1 MKKTFKRVLGAVL
14 GGTMAMSLLAG
25 CGGGGGVGGDADETY
40 TMWIYSGQDAA
51 YYLDYEENPALQY
64 ALQKTYGPDE
74 KTLAIDFWVPPSGSA
89 ADNYSTMIGS
99 GDLPDVIDASIADAP
114 TVMYETGMIMDLT
127 ELIPEYMPNY
137 MKYLE
142 EHPEIAHKAYVDID
156 GEEKMLFIR
165 SFEEDYGYNFCGVEY
180 RRDWLARY
188 GTNPE
193 TGAAFTGE
201 FTDESDPDSWVDDV
215 VFPSGGSDPI
225 YISDWEWM
233 FEIFDKAMEAEGIT
247 DGYCLSIYYPGFTWN
262 GNFTSCFGGGSPLW
276 YEDLDGNVTFGA
288 DSPQFRA
295 YLECL
300 NTWYSKGWIDQ
311 SFNQRTSDA
320 HYSIDDTTTR
330 QGKVG
335 LWVGLE
341 SQLGGRMDV
350 GASEYTEG
358 ICSYGAPWPINDV
371 YGDASCQNVEPNAVD
386 HTSLA
391 GTVWYVTSAA
401 EGKDLG
407 TLLSF
412 FDYFY
417 TEEGAVLKTLGL
429 SKEQVEETQNQVYLD
444 NGLENGAYSVKE
456 DGTYLLDEMLQK
468 DSGGLA
474 KAAAFTMVPGIT
486 LVSSVDK
493 GYAEN
498 YEHSMSLWTLYPNTT
513 FFQGSDVTGYMTEA
527 DTKSVTNIQSK
538 ILDYMT
544 VNAPNFIM
552 GKTDPYDDGD
562 WNDWCTM
569 LGKYGYTKVNDVV
582 QPYAD
587 KYEID

>member
-1 MKKTFKRVLGAVL
+1 
-14 GGTMAMSLLAG
+14 
-25 CGGGGGVGGDADETY
+25 
-40 TMWIYSGQDAA
+40 
-51 YYLDYEENPALQY
+51 
-64 ALQKTYGPDE
+64 
-74 KTLAIDFWVPPSGSA
+74 
-89 ADNYSTMIGS
+89 
-99 GDLPDVIDASIADAP
+99 
-114 TVMYETGMIMDLT
+114 MDLT
-127 ELIPEYMPNY
+127 ELIPQYMPNY

-142 EHPEIAHKAYVDID
+142 EHPEIEHKAYVDID
-156 GEEKMLFIR
+156 GEKKMLFIR
-165 SFEEDYGYNFCGVEY
+165 TMNEDRDYTYSGVEY
-180 RRDWLARY
+180 RRDWIAKY

-193 TGAAFTGE
+193 TGEAFSGE
-201 FTDESDPDSWVDDV
+201 FTDEDDPDSWVDDV

-247 DGYCLSIYYPGFTWN
+247 DGYCLSVYYPGFTWN
-262 GNFTSCFGGGSPLW
+262 GDFTSSFGGGSPLW
-276 YEDLDGNVTFGA
+276 YEDLDGKVQFGA
-288 DSPQFRA
+288 DKPQFRA
-295 YLECL
+295 LMQCL
-300 NTWYSKGWIDQ
+300 NTWYKKGWLDQ

-320 HYSIDDTTTR
+320 HYAIDDTTTR

-371 YGDASCQNVEPNAVD
+371 YGDESCKNVEPNAVEY
-386 HTSLA
+386 TGLT
-391 GTVWYVTSAA
+391 GTTWYVTTAA

-417 TEEGAVLKTLGL
+417 TEEGALLKSLGL
-429 SKEQVEETQNQVYLD
+429 SKEQVEETQNQIYLD

-456 DGTYLLDEMLQK
+456 DGTYLLDPVLQK

-498 YEHSMSLWTLYPNTT
+498 YEHSKALWTLYPNKT
-513 FFQGSDVTGYMTEA
+513 FFQGSDVTSYMTEEE
-527 DTKSVTNIQSK
+527 TKNNGNIHAK

-562 WNDWCTM
+562 WNDWCKM
-569 LGKYGYTKVNDVV
+569 LEKYGYAKVNDVI

>member
-1 MKKTFKRVLGAVL
+1 MKKTLKRVFGAVL
-14 GGTMAMSLLAG
+14 GTTMAMSLLAG
-25 CGGGGGVGGDADETY
+25 CGGGDGTSGNADETY

-64 ALQKTYGPDE
+64 ALQKKYGPDE
-74 KTLAIDFWVPPSGSA
+74 KSLAIDFWVPPSGSA
-89 ADNYSTMIGS
+89 ADNYSTMMGS
-99 GDLPDVIDASIADAP
+99 GDYPDVIDGSISDAP
-114 TVMYETGMIMDLT
+114 TVMYETGQIMDLT
-127 ELIPEYMPNY
+127 ELIPQYMPNY

-142 EHPEIAHKAYVDID
+142 EHPEIEHKAYVDID
-156 GEEKMLFIR
+156 GEKKMLFIR
-165 SFEEDYGYNFCGVEY
+165 TMNEDRDYTYSGVEY
-180 RRDWLARY
+180 RRDWIAKY

-193 TGAAFTGE
+193 TGEAFSGE
-201 FTDESDPDSWVDDV
+201 FTDEDDPDSWVDDV

-247 DGYCLSIYYPGFTWN
+247 DGYCLSVYYPGFTWN
-262 GNFTSCFGGGSPLW
+262 GDFASSFGGGSPLW
-276 YEDLDGNVTFGA
+276 YEDLDGKVQFGA
-288 DSPQFRA
+288 DKPQFRA
-295 YLECL
+295 LMQCL
-300 NTWYSKGWIDQ
+300 NTWYKKGWLDQ

-320 HYSIDDTTTR
+320 HYAIDDTTTR

-371 YGDASCQNVEPNAVD
+371 YGDESCKNVEPNAVEY
-386 HTSLA
+386 TGLT
-391 GTVWYVTSAA
+391 GTTWYVTTAA

-417 TEEGAVLKTLGL
+417 TEEGALLKSLGL
-429 SKEQVEETQNQVYLD
+429 SKEQVEETQNQIYLD

-456 DGTYLLDEMLQK
+456 DGTYLLDPVLQK

-498 YEHSMSLWTLYPNTT
+498 YEHSKALWTLYPNKT
-513 FFQGSDVTGYMTEA
+513 FFQGSDVTSYMTEEE
-527 DTKSVTNIQSK
+527 TKNNGNIHAK

-562 WNDWCTM
+562 WNDWCKM
-569 LGKYGYTKVNDVV
+569 LEKYGYAKVNDVI

>member
-1 MKKTFKRVLGAVL
+1 MRKTFKRALGAVL
-14 GGTMAMSLLAG
+14 GGAMAVSLLAG

-180 RRDWLARY
+180 RRDWIAKY

-276 YEDLDGNVTFGA
+276 YEDLDGNVMFGA

>member
-25 CGGGGGVGGDADETY
+25 CGGGGGVGGNADETY

-64 ALQKTYGPDE
+64 ALQKKYGPDE
-74 KTLAIDFWVPPSGSA
+74 KSLAIDFWVPPSGSA

-180 RRDWLARY
+180 RRDWIAKY

-276 YEDLDGNVTFGA
+276 YEDLDGNVMFGA

>member
-1 MKKTFKRVLGAVL
+1 MMKKTFKRVLGAVL

-40 TMWIYSGQDAA
+40 TMWIYSGQDSA

-114 TVMYETGMIMDLT
+114 TVMYETGQVMDLT

-180 RRDWLARY
+180 RRDWIAKY

-215 VFPSGGSDPI
+215 VFPSGGSDPL

-276 YEDLDGNVTFGA
+276 YKDLDGNVTFGA

-300 NTWYSKGWIDQ
+300 NTWYSNGWIDP

-341 SQLGGRMDV
+341 SQLGRRMDV

-417 TEEGAVLKTLGL
+417 SEEGAVLKTLGL

-468 DSGGLA
+468 DSGGA
-474 KAAAFTMVPGIT
+474 TRRPM
-486 LVSSVDK
+486 
-493 GYAEN
+493 
-498 YEHSMSLWTLYPNTT
+498 NTACLCGRYIRT
-513 FFQGSDVTGYMTEA
+513 RRF
-527 DTKSVTNIQSK
+527 SK
-538 ILDYMT
+538 VRT
-544 VNAPNFIM
+544 
-552 GKTDPYDDGD
+552 
-562 WNDWCTM
+562 
-569 LGKYGYTKVNDVV
+569 
-582 QPYAD
+582 
-587 KYEID
+587 

>member
-180 RRDWLARY
+180 RRDWIAKY

-276 YEDLDGNVTFGA
+276 YEDLDGNVMFGA

>member
-276 YEDLDGNVTFGA
+276 YEDLDGNVMFGA

>member
-1 MKKTFKRVLGAVL
+1 MRKTFKRALGAVL
-14 GGTMAMSLLAG
+14 GGAMAVSLLAG